1 MYGRHAEILRVTEGL
16 GVEWVNS
23 PKLTLSLPEVIICNF
38 SLQYLFIIQQTGNK
52 NIQTLQV
59 ELPWSNKL
67 W

>member
-23 PKLTLSLPEVIICNF
+23 PKITLSLPEVIICNF
-38 SLQYLFIIQQTGNK
+38 SLQSLFIIQQTGNE

-59 ELPWSNKL
+59 EFVTLI
-67 W
+67 